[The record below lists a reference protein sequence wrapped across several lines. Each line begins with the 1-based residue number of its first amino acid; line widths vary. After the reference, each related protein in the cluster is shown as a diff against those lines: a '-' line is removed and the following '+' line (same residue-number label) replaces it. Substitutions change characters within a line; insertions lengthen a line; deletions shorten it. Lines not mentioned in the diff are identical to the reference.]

1 MINTDVTIKAEFF
14 ERMIS
19 VNTLKK
25 LLKQFN
31 DEYYLAPNR
40 VGNLSIL
47 KNSQTKHYIGYIDI
61 SNEIIKLEDKK
72 D

>member
-61 SNEIIKLEDKK
+61 SNEIIELEDKK